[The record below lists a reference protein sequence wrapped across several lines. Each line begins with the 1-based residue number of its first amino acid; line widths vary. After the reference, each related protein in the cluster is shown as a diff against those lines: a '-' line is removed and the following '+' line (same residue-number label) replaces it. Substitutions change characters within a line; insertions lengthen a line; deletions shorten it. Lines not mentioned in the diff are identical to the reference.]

1 MQAGTPVVVSDAGG
15 NPEVVTDGVTGRIVP
30 AGDWRALATVLAQLL
45 QDATAAQELAA
56 AATRSLSRFS
66 WPALVDA
73 YEAALLA
80 LLPGQTAAP

>member
-1 MQAGTPVVVSDAGG
+1 
-15 NPEVVTDGVTGRIVP
+15 
-30 AGDWRALATVLAQLL
+30 VLAQLL
-45 QDATAAQELAA
+45 QDAPAAQELAA